1 MKYYGIYG
9 RVSLAPHNS
18 LGSEELRMAIEA
30 QEVSGQIGLSSYW
43 AMAKR
48 RRWLIFLSI
57 FLCWIIGWI
66 VGRLIPAS
74 YVSEAIIGIQQQEVP
89 EQYVE
94 PNVNNSDLQNRVQT
108 MTQQILSR
116 PRLQSTIDRF
126 HLYPETHGLTSLLQP
141 ADPVERMRKDIKI
154 ELVAPEKTAGRVTPP
169 PTAFKI
175 HYAANSSELAQRVNS
190 ELTSMFIEEN
200 LKSQQ
205 QLSQSTTD
213 FLSSELANAR
223 TKLDQQEAKVRDFK
237 AKHFGDLPSQVQ
249 TNVQILSGLQGQLQS
264 AQVALDSARQQGLY
278 LQSIQQQYNSA
289 EKEQSTSES
298 SVSSVALEKE
308 LINMR
313 VRLADERSKYTEDYP
328 DIVSLK
334 DKIAKMEAMKKQM
347 DEASASRRKSDNPS
361 DKSSDNPSDKS
372 NDNVAAV
379 DEVRPGSLTPIMQ
392 IRSQIKANELQTKN
406 FQKRVDDLEEEISQY
421 RARLNLTPETEQ
433 ELADVSRGYDESKTN
448 YDSLL
453 KKQDQSQLATS
464 LEQRQ
469 QGGQFSIL
477 DPSSLPDAPAIPIGL
492 ICSLGG
498 LALGIFLG
506 FGLAAFGEMTN
517 VRVRQESDLIE
528 ILPARVLVGI
538 PHLAVPGEQERRLFR
553 RRLEISVVVGML
565 LLIVVGNLYVIYK
578 G

>member
-1 MKYYGIYG
+1 
-9 RVSLAPHNS
+9 
-18 LGSEELRMAIEA
+18 MAIEP
-30 QEVSGQIGLSSYW
+30 QEGSAQIGLDAYW

-48 RRWLIFLSI
+48 RRWWMFLSI
-57 FLCWIIGWI
+57 FLCWAIGWI
-66 VGRLIPAS
+66 AGRLVPAS
-74 YVSEAIIGIQQQEVP
+74 YVSEAVIGVEQQEVP
-89 EQYVE
+89 EQYVV

-126 HLYPETHGLTSLLQP
+126 HLYPESHGLSSLLAP
-141 ADPVERMRKDIKI
+141 ADPVEHMRKDIKI
-154 ELVAPEKTAGRVTPP
+154 EIVTPGKPAAGRVAPP

-175 HYAANSSELAQRVNS
+175 QYGAHSPELAQRVNS

-223 TKLDQQEAKVRDFK
+223 AKLDQQEAKVRDFK
-237 AKHFGDLPSQVQ
+237 AKHFGDLPTQVQ
-249 TNVQILSGLQGQLQS
+249 ANLQILSGLQAQLQS
-264 AQVALDSARQQGLY
+264 AQVALDNARQQGLY
-278 LQSIQQQYNSA
+278 LESVLEQYNSA
-289 EKEQSTSES
+289 EREQGSPDSF
-298 SVSSVALEKE
+298 VSIVALNKE
-308 LINMR
+308 LMNMKL
-313 VRLADERSKYTEDYP
+313 RLADARSKYTEDYP

-334 DKIAKMEAMKKQM
+334 DKIAKTEAMKKQM
-347 DEASASRRKSDNPS
+347 EEANTSSSKSSNSDN
-361 DKSSDNPSDKS
+361 SSGKP
-372 NDNVAAV
+372 NDNVAANE
-379 DEVRPGSLTPIMQ
+379 EVKPGALTPIMQ
-392 IRSQIKANELQTKN
+392 IRSQIKANELQIKN
-406 FQKRVDDLEEEISQY
+406 FQKREGDLEEEISKY

-477 DPSSLPDAPAIPIGL
+477 DPSSLPDSPAIPIAL
-492 ICSLGG
+492 FCSLGG
-498 LALGIFLG
+498 LAFGIFLG
-506 FGLAAFGEMTN
+506 VSLAAFTELTN
-517 VRVRQESDLIE
+517 VPVRQENDLIDVV
-528 ILPARVLVGI
+528 PTRVLVGI
-538 PHLAVPGEQERRLFR
+538 PHLSVPGEERRRVLR
-553 RRLEISVVVGML
+553 RRLEISAVAGMF
-565 LLIVVGNLYVIYK
+565 LLIVAGNLYVIYK

>member
-1 MKYYGIYG
+1 
-9 RVSLAPHNS
+9 
-18 LGSEELRMAIEA
+18 MAIEP

-43 AMAKR
+43 AMVKR

-264 AQVALDSARQQGLY
+264 AQVSLDSARQQGLY
-278 LQSIQQQYNSA
+278 LESIQQQYNSA

-347 DEASASRRKSDNPS
+347 DEATASRRKSDNPS
-361 DKSSDNPSDKS
+361 GKSSNNPSDNPSDKS
-372 NDNVAAV
+372 DDNVAAV

-406 FQKRVDDLEEEISQY
+406 FQKRVDDLEQEISQY

-498 LALGIFLG
+498 LALGIFFG

-538 PHLAVPGEQERRLFR
+538 PHLAVPGEQERRIFR
-553 RRLEISVVVGML
+553 RRLEISAVVGML

>member
-1 MKYYGIYG
+1 
-9 RVSLAPHNS
+9 
-18 LGSEELRMAIEA
+18 MAIES
-30 QEVSGQIGLSSYW
+30 QEGSGQIGLSSYW
-43 AMAKR
+43 AMVKR

-57 FLCWIIGWI
+57 FLFWMVGWI

-126 HLYPETHGLTSLLQP
+126 HLYPETHGLTSLLVP

-154 ELVAPEKTAGRVTPP
+154 ELVAPEKTAGRITPP

-264 AQVALDSARQQGLY
+264 AQVALDNARQQGLY
-278 LQSIQQQYNSA
+278 LESIQQQYNSA

-308 LINMR
+308 LLNMR

-361 DKSSDNPSDKS
+361 EKYSKS
-372 NDNVAAV
+372 NDNVAAA

-406 FQKRVDDLEEEISQY
+406 FQKRVDDLEARDFTVQGAPKPNPRDGTRIS
-421 RARLNLTPETEQ
+421 RCFPR
-433 ELADVSRGYDESKTN
+433 
-448 YDSLL
+448 
-453 KKQDQSQLATS
+453 
-464 LEQRQ
+464 
-469 QGGQFSIL
+469 I
-477 DPSSLPDAPAIPIGL
+477 
-492 ICSLGG
+492 
-498 LALGIFLG
+498 
-506 FGLAAFGEMTN
+506 
-517 VRVRQESDLIE
+517 
-528 ILPARVLVGI
+528 
-538 PHLAVPGEQERRLFR
+538 
-553 RRLEISVVVGML
+553 
-565 LLIVVGNLYVIYK
+565 
-578 G
+578 